1 LDSSERNQDE
11 RVQLQKI
18 ININRM
24 AQKKKSDG
32 SGVAAALGLG
42 ALAALSAGA
51 YFLYGT
57 KEGAKKRVKIKGWML
72 KAKGEVLEKMENLK
86 EVNEDAYN
94 KVVSTVMSKYEG
106 LKNIDQGEVVSLM
119 DDLKKHWKNI
129 KKHIDEATKVK
140 KVVSKKK

>member
-1 LDSSERNQDE
+1 
-11 RVQLQKI
+11 
-18 ININRM
+18 M
-24 AQKKKSDG
+24 AQKKKSDNN
-32 SGVAAALGLG
+32 GVAAALGLG

-106 LKNIDQGEVVSLM
+106 LKNIDQGEVVSLV